1 MNEARQQTVAPV
13 DEVLPAGKLTALG
26 LQHVLVMYAGAVA
39 VPLIVGRALK
49 LSPEQV
55 AMLISADLFCCG
67 LVTLIQSLGATQW
80 FGIRLPVMMGVT
92 FAAVAPMVAMANA
105 KPGVEGA
112 GLIFGAI
119 IGAGV
124 ISILIAPL
132 VSRMLRFFP
141 PVVTGTIIAVIG
153 ISLMRIGINWI
164 FGNPFGPTAP
174 SIVNPEHAKWL
185 SDVGAAASAPG
196 STVPAVPKGLAI
208 VGTVPNPRYA
218 ALEGVGVAAI
228 VLVSILLITRF
239 ARGFIANISVLL
251 GILIGGVV
259 ATAMGMMNF
268 DKVAKAGWFD
278 LVLPFEIATPA
289 FDPVLILT
297 MTLVMI
303 VVMIESTGMFLALGE
318 MTGKPVGQK
327 ELAQGLR
334 TDGLGT
340 LIGGIFNTFPY
351 TSFSQNVGLVAVT
364 GVRSRFVAVAGGL
377 ILILLGLLPKMAAL
391 VESLPTVVLGGAG
404 LVMFGMVAATG
415 IRILGGVDFRNNRF
429 NALIVATSIGIGMIP
444 LIAPNFKQWM
454 PHDLHPLIESGIL
467 LASISAVLLNL
478 FFNGA
483 KADQRAAIDAAK
495 QSDAH

>member
-1 MNEARQQTVAPV
+1 MTSPHPV
-13 DEVLPAGKLTALG
+13 DGRLPAGKLTALG

-49 LSPEQV
+49 LSPDHV

-92 FAAVAPMVAMANA
+92 FAAVAPMVSIANA
-105 KPGVEGA
+105 TPGTAGA
-112 GLIFGAI
+112 QLLFGAI

-164 FGNPFGPTAP
+164 FGNPVGPTAP
-174 SIVNPEHAKWL
+174 TVVNPKYAKWL
-185 SDVGAAASAPG
+185 AQASAAAGAPG
-196 STVPAVPKGLAI
+196 SALPAVPKGLALLP
-208 VGTVPNPRYA
+208 TAPNPKYA
-218 ALEGVGVAAI
+218 DLTGVGIAGL
-228 VLVSILLITRF
+228 VLLAILLI
-239 ARGFIANISVLL
+239 AKYAKGFVANISVLL
-251 GILIGGVV
+251 GIVIGGAV
-259 ATAMGMMNF
+259 AAGMGLMTF
-268 DKVAKAGWFD
+268 EKVAKAPWVD
-278 LVLPFEIATPA
+278 IVLPFQFGVPV
-289 FDPVLILT
+289 FDPILILT

-318 MTGKPVGQK
+318 MTGRRIEQAD
-327 ELAQGLR
+327 LARGLR

-364 GVRSRFVAVAGGL
+364 GVRSRFVCVAGGA
-377 ILILLGLLPKMAAL
+377 ILLLLGLLPKMAAL

-404 LVMFGMVAATG
+404 IVMFGMVAATG
-415 IRILGGVDFRNNRF
+415 IRILAGVDFRTNRA
-429 NALIVATSIGIGMIP
+429 NPMIVAISIGIGMIP
-444 LIAPNFKQWM
+444 LVAPNFKQWM
-454 PHDLHPLIESGIL
+454 PASIQPLVESGIL
-467 LASISAVLLNL
+467 LSSVTAVALNL

-483 KADQRAAIDAAK
+483 REDVLAVTEAARQA
-495 QSDAH
+495 QAH